1 MRCADAR
8 RLADSFLA
16 GELLTETN
24 DQILAHLEMC
34 AGCRSDVDRRR
45 GLRDNLRHAFLAAS
59 ELASSP
65 GLTDR
70 LRDRLRNQP
79 ALVAPRA
86 PRRIVPAWATAAAA
100 CIIACVGLLWAYQ
113 AVFSDTLLAAAVGD
127 HSYCTLPRE
136 EPFTLEAAALQ
147 QPLYRRLQALAPTAA
162 TPSGSELRIVDRHLC
177 FYGGRQFVHLVLQY
191 RDQRASLVV
200 STSTD
205 RSLSQFASA
214 RVDGMN
220 VVTFRSA
227 SLTLFVVGELQP
239 TDLQA
244 IATLIE
250 QQLRQA

>member
-24 DQILAHLEMC
+24 DQILAHLETC
-34 AGCRSDVDRRR
+34 AGCRTDVDRRR
-45 GLRDNLRHAFLAAS
+45 RLRDTLRHAFLATS

-65 GLTDR
+65 ELTDR
-70 LRDRLRNQP
+70 LRDRLRSQP

-86 PRRIVPAWATAAAA
+86 SRHIVPAWATAAAA

-113 AVFSDTLLAAAVGD
+113 AVFSDTLIAAAVGD

-147 QPLYRRLQALAPTAA
+147 QPLYRRLEALAPTA
-162 TPSGSELRIVDRHLC
+162 TTLSGSEVRIVDRHLC
-177 FYGGRQFVHLVLQY
+177 FFRGRQFVHLVLQY

-220 VVTFRSA
+220 VVTFRSS
-227 SLTLFVVGELQP
+227 SLTMFVVGELQP